1 MEWTNVIIWGIIFVA
16 AVVGELAT
24 GQLISIWFAVASLA
38 AYLVSL
44 TGVSF
49 FWQFSTF
56 VVVTA
61 VSLLLTKKFFKSVKT
76 KFTPTNIDA
85 DVGKIAVISEEIN
98 ALKGTGR
105 AEFQGSFW
113 RAVAHDE
120 SDVIEVGTSVRI
132 KEIKSTTLVVE
143 RIFDS
148 IKN

>member
-1 MEWTNVIIWGIIFVA
+1 MDWTNVIIWGLIFVA

-24 GQLISIWFAVASLA
+24 GQLISIWLAVASLA

-56 VVVTA
+56 VIVTA
-61 VSLLLTKKFFKSVKT
+61 VALLLTKKFFRAVRT

-113 RAVAHDE
+113 KAVAHNE
-120 SDVIEVGTSVRI
+120 NEVIDVGTSVRI
-132 KEIKSTTLVVE
+132 KEIKSTTLIVE
-143 RIFDS
+143 
-148 IKN
+148 KL